1 MTAIIVLIV
10 CSLIV
15 AGGFL
20 AAFLFSVKNG
30 QYDDTY
36 TPAVR
41 ILFDE
46 NNEPEQKTV
55 SAQPNQS
62 VLSEHKFPRSSSEI
76 KLQIPNSKL

>member
-20 AAFLFSVKNG
+20 FAFLLSVKSG

-41 ILFDE
+41 MLFEDLG
-46 NNEPEQKTV
+46 NEETINKSST
-55 SAQPNQS
+55 NQS
-62 VLSEHKFPRSSSEI
+62 EEI
-76 KLQIPNSKL
+76 QNPKH